1 MYGEE
6 NLKIK
11 PYIELSGKATYDSRK
26 DKQVVACLLE
36 SRQAF
41 FSPVFPQSFHTFRV
55 YWVMLEAN
63 SLRG

>member
-55 YWVMLEAN
+55 Y
-63 SLRG
+63 